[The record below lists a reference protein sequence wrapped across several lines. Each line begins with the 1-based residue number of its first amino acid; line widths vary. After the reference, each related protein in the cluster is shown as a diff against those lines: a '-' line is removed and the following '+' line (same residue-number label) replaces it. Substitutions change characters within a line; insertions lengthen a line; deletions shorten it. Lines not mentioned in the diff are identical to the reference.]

1 MGPIERAIRAKFKVR
16 VTLRTVGQGKP
27 FVVRPTV
34 DEGVD
39 LLLGG
44 GEWQT
49 HLTGEC
55 LESVVPFLGS
65 QPGWVPAGGKFSVAG
80 EPGTLDQHLKRYVKR
95 DVARWLTV
103 VLRDAGVVEVDEGPP
118 LRLRLSER
126 FALQAAQDADR
137 AVTGATSL
145 PLIAAHGPLD
155 TGGRW
160 ACPKDGTA
168 MTPLGRRGRG
178 GAYRCLTCRG
188 VFLDVAAMRRG
199 RGGQPPMWA
208 PFVMSLL
215 ISLLATFVVRR
226 LRRRLSKQTPS

>member
-1 MGPIERAIRAKFKVR
+1 MGPVERAIRAKFKVR
-16 VTLRTVGQGKP
+16 VTLRTVGQGKA

-118 LRLRLSER
+118 LRLRLSEG
-126 FALQAAQDADR
+126 FALQAAQAPDR
-137 AVTGATSL
+137 VVTGATSL
-145 PLIAAHGPLD
+145 PPAAAHGPPD
-155 TGGRW
+155 TGGGW

-168 MTPLGRRGRG
+168 MQPMARGDGVRR
-178 GAYRCLTCRG
+178 CPTCRA
-188 VFLDVAAMRRG
+188 VFIDPEAMRRG
-199 RGGQPPMWA
+199 GGGPPKWSPVVTSVLM
-208 PFVMSLL
+208 
-215 ISLLATFVVRR
+215 SLLATFVVRR
-226 LRRRLSKQTPS
+226 LRRRLNKQSRS